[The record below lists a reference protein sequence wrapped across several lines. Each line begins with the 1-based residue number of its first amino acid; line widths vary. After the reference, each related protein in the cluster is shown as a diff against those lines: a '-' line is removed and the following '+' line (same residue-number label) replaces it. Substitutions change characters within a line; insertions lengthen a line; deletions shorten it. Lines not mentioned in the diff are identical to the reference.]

1 MVISMALLRREFVGG
16 VKKNSSSNKLLSN
29 EVFILSS
36 QVR

>member
-1 MVISMALLRREFVGG
+1 MVISMNLLPPEFVGG
-16 VKKNSSSNKLLSN
+16 AKKNSSSNELLSN